1 MKQDTS
7 SIFPHREGPDAGM
20 RPSAEELAA
29 FLERMKKQ
37 GALVPLV
44 TAMGKLRLMLI
55 DMRTFEERRKLEPW
69 QQDHRER
76 MVYGVLRHSRFLSDE
91 LLAAISEFQY
101 QLRILA
107 SLDFA
112 GPEEFIARAEQTLN
126 KLKRSNIDHV
136 VRMMRLKEMI
146 EERRI
151 ILAGIEDRQTALI
164 NELRHIASYVRV
176 NLGRIET
183 LCRKA
188 VVILVEIGLKRTMEN
203 EQVDAVRVQFNR
215 ELRMANGVRQVTA
228 EDLDRAKHVA
238 DRLAQ
243 KLSELVRDDVYSLSK
258 LYETVHDLAKGTAER
273 LTELLREVDRAR
285 SGQDREVVEPFQRIG
300 QALALLV
307 TGFPDELQP
316 KKADIGLTRNALLM
330 LKRREMVEYLF
341 EQTGLE
347 RRARPDRRSAADRRK
362 LRDADYS
369 GPERRSGQSRRTWP
383 TRRG

>member
-1 MKQDTS
+1 MKKDLS
-7 SIFPHREGPDAGM
+7 DIFTCREGPDASM
-20 RPSAEELAA
+20 RPSREELAA

-55 DMRTFEERRKLEPW
+55 DMEAFEERRKLEPW

-76 MVYGVLRHSRFLSDE
+76 MVFGVLRHSRFVCDE
-91 LLAAISEFQY
+91 LLNAVAEFQY

-107 SLDFA
+107 SLDFG
-112 GPEEFIARAEQTLN
+112 GPEEFITSAEQTLK
-126 KLKRSNIDHV
+126 KLKKSRIDHV
-136 VRMMRLKEMI
+136 ARMVRLKEMVA
-146 EERRI
+146 ERRAV
-151 ILAGIEDRQTALI
+151 LAGLEERQTALI
-164 NELRHIASYVRV
+164 NELRNIASYVRE
-176 NLGRIET
+176 NLIRMET

-203 EQVDAVRVQFNR
+203 EQIEAIKNHFYR
-215 ELRMANGVRQVTA
+215 ELRQSSVREVTA
-228 EDLDRAKHVA
+228 DDLERAKRVA

-243 KLSELVRDDVYSLSK
+243 KLSDLVRDDVYSLSR
-258 LYETVHDLAKGTAER
+258 LYETVHDIAKNMADE

-285 SGQDREVVEPFQRIG
+285 SSEEQGVVEPFQKIG

-307 TGFPDELQP
+307 IGFPDELRP

-330 LKRREMVEYLF
+330 DKRREMVEYLF

-347 RRARPDRRSAADRRK
+347 RRARPDRRTAADRRK
-362 LRDADYS
+362 AKDPAYS
-369 GPERRSGQSRRTWP
+369 GPERRTGRNRRTSP
-383 TRRG
+383 GRRG